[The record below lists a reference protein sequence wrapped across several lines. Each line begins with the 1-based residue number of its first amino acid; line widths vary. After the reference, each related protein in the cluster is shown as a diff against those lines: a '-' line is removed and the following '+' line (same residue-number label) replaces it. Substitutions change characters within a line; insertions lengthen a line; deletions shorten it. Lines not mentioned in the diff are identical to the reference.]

1 MRQNEKISK
10 VLTDFFQGEVVK
22 EIAYGESYT
31 REVLISFESGKTLT
45 LYMKRSTPYDEEEI
59 KYKTEE

>member
-10 VLTDFFQGEVVK
+10 SLTETFEGDVVK
-22 EIAYGESYT
+22 GIAYGESYT

-45 LYMKRSTPYDEEEI
+45 LHIKRSTPYDEEEI
-59 KYKTEE
+59 QYKVEE